1 MGVVGVQKVTWAG
14 AGALL
19 VMFAARTSGAATL
32 EPHTEV
38 QGSDVV
44 EVAVRSAGR
53 EWRPTAW
60 DELDETPRQPGSYD
74 VRIEADAGPEG
85 ATLWLPAC
93 AGRSGVT
100 LDGRRVSAA
109 PGPVVERLS
118 AGRHEAILTVAVS
131 RYEKRIACGDRPRI
145 GAPRATV
152 EGLGVLVY
160 ASPHASK
167 GGGSAVVFVPP
178 GHDVH
183 QPARVLVGAHPW
195 NGSIW
200 TYAAYAQ
207 LLREARSRDVV
218 LLMPSGLG
226 NSLYTADAEDE
237 VLRSI
242 DALASAIAVDPRAI
256 SLWGAS
262 MGGAGATT
270 IAFHHPDRFAGVT
283 SFFGDSKYDLQTYVR
298 SILPDE
304 AAAHRVNALDV
315 VDNARHLPVLLVHG
329 EEDRTS
335 LIRQSEMLDEAMRAR
350 GFSVRFERVP
360 GFGHS
365 GALVARYLAR
375 VVAAAATA
383 RAEANPPRVT
393 YRSTRPSETGAYGVR
408 IVRAD
413 PTGDAFVDVEQ
424 VDGVV
429 HVRRAEGVRA
439 IWLAQGALATSAAT
453 PAPVVQDAAPVE
465 VHWGTPP

>member
-1 MGVVGVQKVTWAG
+1 MVQKATWAA

-19 VMFAARTSGAATL
+19 VTFVARTSGAATL

-38 QGSDVV
+38 QGKDVANV
-44 EVAVRSAGR
+44 EVRAAGQP
-53 EWRPTAW
+53 WQATAW
-60 DELDETPRQPGSYD
+60 DELDQTQRQPGSYD
-74 VRIEADAGPEG
+74 VRIAADAPAEG
-85 ATLWLPAC
+85 ATLWLPVC
-93 AGRSGVT
+93 AGRSAVT
-100 LDGRRVSAA
+100 IDGRRVSA
-109 PGPVVERLS
+109 PNGPIAERLPPGS
-118 AGRHEAILTVAVS
+118 HEAVVTIAVS

-145 GAPRATV
+145 GAPRATI
-152 EGLGVLVY
+152 EGLGIL
-160 ASPHASK
+160 AFSSPHAAK
-167 GGGSAVVFVPP
+167 GGGSAVVYVPP
-178 GHDVH
+178 GHDVL

-195 NGSIW
+195 NGTMW

-207 LLREARSRDVV
+207 LLSEARARDVV

-242 DALASAIAVDPRAI
+242 DALSSAIAVDPRAVSI
-256 SLWGAS
+256 WGAS

-270 IAFHHPDRFAGVT
+270 IAFHHPDRFAGVA

-315 VDNARHLPVLLVHG
+315 VENARHLPVLLVHG
-329 EEDRTS
+329 EDDRTS
-335 LIRQSEMLDEAMRAR
+335 PIRQSEILAEAMRAR

-375 VVAAAATA
+375 LVAAAATA
-383 RAEANPPRVT
+383 RTPANPPRVT
-393 YRSTRPSETGAYGVR
+393 YRSARPSDTGAYGVR
-408 IVRAD
+408 IARSD
-413 PTGDAFVDVEQ
+413 PAGDAFVDVEQ
-424 VDGVV
+424 VDGAV
-429 HVRRAEGVRA
+429 HVRRSEGVRA
-439 IWLAQGALATSAAT
+439 IWLSPGALGTSPAAA
-453 PAPVVQDAAPVE
+453 PPVVQDAAPVE
-465 VHWGTPP
+465 VRWGTPP